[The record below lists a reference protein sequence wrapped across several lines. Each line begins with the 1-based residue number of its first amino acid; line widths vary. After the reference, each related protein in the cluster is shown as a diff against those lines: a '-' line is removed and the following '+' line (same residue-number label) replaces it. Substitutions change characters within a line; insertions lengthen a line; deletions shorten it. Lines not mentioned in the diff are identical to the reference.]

1 MSYYDIRSVANIHQ
15 LEPEIPPVLVAPHPD
30 RPTNPD
36 FSFMSDDWSNLLTRA
51 YRLINQEEGWSI
63 LASFS
68 GESFMLSEHPQVCR
82 LTTAIA
88 CDYDG
93 HSGFSMS
100 WTMRQ
105 LEYIAKNGFTSYT
118 PFYISNA
125 DPLGR
130 HL

>member
-36 FSFMSDDWSNLLTRA
+36 FGFMSDDWSNLLGRA
-51 YRLINQEEGWSI
+51 YRIINQEEGWII
-63 LASFS
+63 LANFY
-68 GESFMLSEHPQVCR
+68 GESFMFSQNPEVCR

-88 CDYDG
+88 SDYNY
-93 HSGFSMS
+93 HSGYSMG

-105 LEYIAKNGFTSYT
+105 LENIAKNGFTSYKT
-118 PFYISNA
+118 TF
-125 DPLGR
+125 R
-130 HL
+130 RRR

>member
-15 LEPEIPPVLVAPHPD
+15 LEPDIPPVLVAPHPD

-36 FSFMSDDWSNLLTRA
+36 FSFMSVESSNLLARA
-51 YRLINQEEGWSI
+51 YRVINQEEGWSI

-68 GESFMLSEHPQVCR
+68 GESFMFSRNPQVGR

-88 CDYDG
+88 GDYNG
-93 HSGFSMS
+93 HSGFSMG

-105 LEYIAKNGFTSYT
+105 LEHIAKNGFTSYKT
-118 PFYISNA
+118 TF
-125 DPLGR
+125 R
-130 HL
+130 R

>member
-36 FSFMSDDWSNLLTRA
+36 FGFMSDDWSNLLGRA
-51 YRLINQEEGWSI
+51 YRIINQEEGWSI

-68 GESFMLSEHPQVCR
+68 GESFMFSRNPQVGR

-88 CDYDG
+88 DDYDG
-93 HSGFSMS
+93 HSGFSMG

-105 LEYIAKNGFTSYT
+105 LEYIAKNGFTSYKT
-118 PFYISNA
+118 TF
-125 DPLGR
+125 R
-130 HL
+130 RRR